1 MIKCLEKLSFFGCWK
16 SLSAASKCRKTRPC
30 DHRISKFSGGA
41 CPRTPLGAKAL
52 RALPILCPGVKLSCP
67 PVENLNEP
75 PGWWIP
81 ITEGQAPNG
90 FSILSA
96 SLSEQWVLSP
106 AENLRLFGFVFFCT
120 HCFYFPYSVTYPRG
134 YRTKFNKGRIHP
146 EVWPLIL
153 LNTIFDIVINISNM
167 RCSVSSPDENTTRSG
182 VFLNELRGV
191 SSCDETLRLI
201 LDITSQ
207 TEWFKKEHFF
217 HLISNHLLNINF
229 LCILLTNC

>member
-1 MIKCLEKLSFFGCWK
+1 MG
-16 SLSAASKCRKTRPC
+16 RKR
-30 DHRISKFSGGA
+30 
-41 CPRTPLGAKAL
+41 KAL
-52 RALPILCPGVKLSCP
+52 AAIFSLVRSANTSQELQAR
-67 PVENLNEP
+67 
-75 PGWWIP
+75 WWIP

-96 SLSEQWVLSP
+96 SLSEQWVFSP

-153 LNTIFDIVINISNM
+153 LNTIFDIVITISNM
-167 RCSVSSPDENTTRSG
+167 RRSVSSPDENTTRSG

-217 HLISNHLLNINF
+217 HLISNHSLNVNF
-229 LCILLTNC
+229 LCILLNNC

>member
-1 MIKCLEKLSFFGCWK
+1 MG
-16 SLSAASKCRKTRPC
+16 RKR
-30 DHRISKFSGGA
+30 
-41 CPRTPLGAKAL
+41 KAL
-52 RALPILCPGVKLSCP
+52 AAIFSSVRSANASQELQAR
-67 PVENLNEP
+67 
-75 PGWWIP
+75 WWIP
-81 ITEGQAPNG
+81 ITERQAPNS
-90 FSILSA
+90 FSIFILS
-96 SLSEQWVLSP
+96 QNRVLSR
-106 AENLRLFGFVFFCT
+106 AENLRFFGFVFFCT
-120 HCFYFPYSVTYPRG
+120 HCFYLPYSVTYPRG

-167 RCSVSSPDENTTRSG
+167 RRSASSPDENTTRSG

-217 HLISNHLLNINF
+217 HLISNHSLNVNF
-229 LCILLTNC
+229 LCILLNNC

>member
-1 MIKCLEKLSFFGCWK
+1 MDPDNWRPSPKRLLN
-16 SLSAASKCRKTRPC
+16 SL
-30 DHRISKFSGGA
+30 
-41 CPRTPLGAKAL
+41 
-52 RALPILCPGVKLSCP
+52 
-67 PVENLNEP
+67 
-75 PGWWIP
+75 
-81 ITEGQAPNG
+81 G
-90 FSILSA
+90 FSLRTMSA
-96 SLSEQWVLSP
+96 LTCWEP
-106 AENLRLFGFVFFCT
+106 TFVWFCIFFT

-217 HLISNHLLNINF
+217 HLISNHSLNINF